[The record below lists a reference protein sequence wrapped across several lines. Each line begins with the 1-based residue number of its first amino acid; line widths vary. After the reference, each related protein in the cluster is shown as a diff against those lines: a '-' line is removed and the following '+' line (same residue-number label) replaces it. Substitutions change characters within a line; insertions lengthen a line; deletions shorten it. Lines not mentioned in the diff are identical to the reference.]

1 MLQPPLTPL
10 IIELVEP
17 VTEEISVADVLVG
30 ALSLAGW
37 VILGAV
43 LLALVFAGTLIV
55 LRRHSRSDPLS
66 GDDSSATRLNLHLPS
81 R

>member
-17 VTEEISVADVLVG
+17 VTEEISVADVLVS

-43 LLALVFAGTLIV
+43 VLALVFAGTLII
-55 LRRHSRSDPLS
+55 LRRRSGSDALP
-66 GDDSSATRLNLHLPS
+66 GGESSATRLNLHLPS